1 MGVDRCYCVNVE
13 FARLI
18 EMHKHDGRTFAQ
30 ISAETRCGTQCG
42 LCVPYARAAIATG
55 QASLPVRTPV
65 ELEEMTKTANAAPQT
80 PARPSSTKNEAS
92 EKAAGGS

>member
-18 EMHKHDGRTFAQ
+18 EMHKRDGRTFEQ
-30 ISAETRCGTQCG
+30 LSAETKCGTQCR

-55 QASLPVRTPV
+55 QASLPVRTPA
-65 ELEEMTKTANAAPQT
+65 ELERMIEAAAGRAT
-80 PARPSSTKNEAS
+80 PAPDRDSTRSQAP
-92 EKAAGGS
+92 